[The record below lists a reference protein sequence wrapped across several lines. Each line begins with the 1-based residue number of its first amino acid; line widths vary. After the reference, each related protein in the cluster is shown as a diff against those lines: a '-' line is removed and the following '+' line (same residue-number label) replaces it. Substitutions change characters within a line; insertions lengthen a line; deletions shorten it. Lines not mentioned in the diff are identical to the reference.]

1 MVVRREHQV
10 SRNQHGQPKGKQAAV
25 AHSVG
30 ELAER
35 IGRQRVDQVHRHHH
49 QRHQGNR
56 HAALLG
62 AQDQEGFAEAS
73 QREHPTDAND
83 PPVGGGEAAQT
94 LAVDRIRALVG
105 LEMCRFTQA
114 ECQQRDTCQTGN
126 DGYPEHRAEIVGP
139 QQHQAD
145 GQQRAEEGADGVER
159 LTQTERRP
167 ADVRRGQI
175 GH

>member
-1 MVVRREHQV
+1 MVH
-10 SRNQHGQPKGKQAAV
+10 P
-25 AHSVG
+25 VG

-35 IGRQRVDQVHRHHH
+35 IGRQRVNQVHRHHH

-62 AQDQEGFAEAS
+62 AQDQEGFAEAG
-73 QREHPTDAND
+73 QREHRPDADN
-83 PPVGGGEAAQT
+83 PPVGGGEAPQI
-94 LAVDRIRALVG
+94 LAADRICALVG
-105 LEMCRFTQA
+105 LLMCRLAQA
-114 ECQQRDTCQTGN
+114 EGQQRDTCQAGD
-126 DGYPEHRAEIVGP
+126 DGHPEHCAEIVGP